1 MTYIAAYQNDRDSE
15 ILSAGP
21 LELVEML
28 YKGAIQ
34 FIDDA
39 RGHLRA
45 GEIRERSNAISK
57 ASAILAELAQSLDHE
72 KGGEISKNL
81 TELYDYMQR
90 QMVKANIEQIDAPLA
105 EIGKLLATLLEGW
118 QTLIPAVSAVPAPAR
133 TTEEYVATSCSF

>member
-15 ILSAGP
+15 VLSAGP

-28 YKGAIQ
+28 YKCTIHS
-34 FIDDA
+34 IDQA

-57 ASAILAELAQSLDHE
+57 ASAILAELAQSLDHD

-81 TELYDYMQR
+81 SKLYDYMQHLLAR
-90 QMVKANIEQIDAPLA
+90 ANAEQIDAPLA
-105 EIGKLLATLLEGW
+105 ESNRLLTILLEGW
-118 QTLIPAVSAVPAPAR
+118 QTLTPTVPSKCASKAS
-133 TTEEYVATSCSF
+133 TEDYVATSRSF